1 MLQRHLADG
10 RLTAPAIALGCWRM
24 HQRGLDEVSELLAAA
39 MQHGITFFDHAD
51 IYGQGQSERVFAEA
65 VAELGLPREAMIL
78 QSKCG
83 IRNGYYDSGSRH
95 ILDSV
100 DGILKRLD
108 TDYLDIL
115 LLHRP
120 DALMEPDEIAEAF
133 SSLAA
138 DGKVRHFGVS
148 NFRPSQIELLQRSLD
163 AELIINQLQF
173 GLAHSGLI
181 DAGLNVNMDNEGA
194 IDRDGN
200 ALDYCRLQGIGV
212 QAWSPLQFGF
222 FEGNFIGHPDFPE
235 LNRCLDG
242 MAEAFGC
249 SPGAVAIAWILRHPA
264 AMQAIIGSTDPGRV
278 AELSEAGR
286 ITLNKTEWYALYRAA
301 GNRLP

>member
-1 MLQRHLADG
+1 MLQRLLDAG
-10 RLTAPAIALGCWRM
+10 RLPVPAIALGCWRL
-24 HQRGLDEVSELLAAA
+24 HQRGLAEATALLDAAL
-39 MQHGITFFDHAD
+39 QSGITFFDHAD
-51 IYGQGQSERVFAEA
+51 IYGQGQSERLFAEA
-65 VAELGLPREAMIL
+65 VHELGLPRESLLL

-100 DGILKRLD
+100 DGILQRLD

-120 DALMEPDEIAEAF
+120 DALMEPDEVAEAF
-133 SSLAA
+133 GTLAA
-138 DGKVRHFGVS
+138 AGKVRHFGVS

-163 AELIINQLQF
+163 VDLIVNQLQF
-173 GLAHSGLI
+173 GLAHTSLIDSGLN
-181 DAGLNVNMDNEGA
+181 ANMDCEGG
-194 IDRDGN
+194 IDRNGD

-242 MAEAFGC
+242 IAEAYDC
-249 SPGAVAIAWILRHPA
+249 SPGAAAIAWILRHPA
-264 AMQAIIGSTDPGRV
+264 GMQAIIGSTDPGRV
-278 AELSEAGR
+278 TELAAAGQ

>member
-1 MLQRHLADG
+1 MLQRQLADG
-10 RLTAPAIALGCWRM
+10 RLTVPAITLGCWRM
-24 HQRGLDEVSELLAAA
+24 HQRNLDEVTELLASA

-51 IYGQGQSERVFAEA
+51 IYGQGQSERIFAEA
-65 VAELGLPREAMIL
+65 VAELGLTRESMLI

-83 IRNGYYDSGSRH
+83 IRNGYYDSGSQH
-95 ILDSV
+95 ILESV
-100 DGILKRLD
+100 DGILQRLD
-108 TDYLDIL
+108 TDYLDVL

-120 DALMEPDEIAEAF
+120 DALMEPDEIAKAF
-133 SSLAA
+133 SILA
-138 DGKVRHFGVS
+138 DSGKVRHFGVS

-163 AELIINQLQF
+163 EELIINQLQF
-173 GLAHSGLI
+173 GLAHCGLI
-181 DAGLNVNMDNEGA
+181 DAGVNVNMDNEGA

-200 ALDYCRLQGIGV
+200 ALDYCRLNGIGI

-264 AMQAIIGSTDPGRV
+264 AMQAIIGTTHPGRV

-286 ITLNKTEWYALYRAA
+286 IALNKAEWYALYRAA

>member
-1 MLQRHLADG
+1 MLQRTLADG
-10 RLTAPAIALGCWRM
+10 RLTVPAIMLGCWRM
-24 HQRGLDEVSELLAAA
+24 HQRGLQEVTELLAAA
-39 MQHGITFFDHAD
+39 MQHGIRFFDHAD
-51 IYGQGQSERVFAEA
+51 IYGQGQSERIFAEA
-65 VAELGLPREAMIL
+65 VGELGVPRESMIL

-83 IRNGYYDSGSRH
+83 IRNGYYDSSRQH

-100 DGILKRLD
+100 DGILERLD
-108 TDYLDIL
+108 TEYLDIL

-120 DALMEPDEIAEAF
+120 DALMEPDEVAEAF
-133 SSLAA
+133 SALAA
-138 DGKVRHFGVS
+138 NGKVRHFGVS

-200 ALDYCRLQGIGV
+200 ALDYCRLQGIGI

-222 FEGNFIGHPDFPE
+222 FEGNFLDHPDFPE

-264 AMQAIIGSTDPGRV
+264 AMQAIIGTTDPARL

-286 ITLNKTEWYALYRAA
+286 IALNKTEWYALHRAA

>member
-1 MLQRHLADG
+1 MLQRSLAAG
-10 RLTAPAIALGCWRM
+10 RLTAPAIALGCWRL
-24 HQRGLDEVSELLAAA
+24 HQRGHDEVTALLDAA
-39 MQHGITFFDHAD
+39 MRHGINFFDHAD
-51 IYGQGQSERVFAEA
+51 IYGQGQSERIFADA
-65 VAELGLPREAMIL
+65 VHELGLPRESMLL

-83 IRNGYYDSGSRH
+83 IRNGYYDSGRRH

-100 DGILKRLD
+100 DGILGRLD

-120 DALMEPDEIAEAF
+120 DALMEPDEVAEAF
-133 SSLAA
+133 SALAA
-138 DGKVRHFGVS
+138 AGKVRHFGVS

-163 AELIINQLQF
+163 ADLIVNQLQF
-173 GLAHSGLI
+173 GLAHTGLV
-181 DAGLNVNMDNEGA
+181 DAGLNANMDCEGA
-194 IDRDGN
+194 IDRDGD
-200 ALDYCRLQGIGV
+200 ALDYCRLQGIGI

-278 AELSEAGR
+278 AELAAAGR

>member
-10 RLTAPAIALGCWRM
+10 RLTAPAIMLGCWRM
-24 HQRGLDEVSELLAAA
+24 HQRGLEEVTELLAAA
-39 MQHGITFFDHAD
+39 MQHGISFFDHAD
-51 IYGQGQSERVFAEA
+51 IYGQGQSERIFAEA
-65 VAELGLPREAMIL
+65 VGELGLPRESMIL

-83 IRNGYYDSGSRH
+83 IRNGYYDSSRRH

-100 DGILKRLD
+100 NGILTRLD

-120 DALMEPDEIAEAF
+120 DALMEPDEVAAAF
-133 SSLAA
+133 SELAA
-138 DGKVRHFGVS
+138 AGKVRHFGVS

-163 AELIINQLQF
+163 AELIVNQLQF

-200 ALDYCRLQGIGV
+200 ALDYCRLQGIGI

-222 FEGNFIGHPDFPE
+222 FEGNFLDHPDFPE

-249 SPGAVAIAWILRHPA
+249 SPGAVAVAWILRHPA
-264 AMQAIIGSTDPGRV
+264 AMQAIVGTTDPGRL

-286 ITLNKTEWYALYRAA
+286 ISLNNTEWYALHRAA